1 MSWLSRQDP
10 LVGESMQW
18 REQRINELRYVV
30 SRELES
36 RGTIPAQGELFYER
50 LIELLDSG
58 ELDHLG
64 NED

>member
-1 MSWLSRQDP
+1 MAARRQGP
-10 LVGESMQW
+10 LKGESMQW
-18 REQRINELRYVV
+18 REQRINELRSMV

-36 RGTIPAQGELFYER
+36 GGTVPAQGELFYER

-58 ELDHLG
+58 EFDDLE